1 MLFWILDDLELLM
14 IHLHYRALNQRIM
27 ELESEID
34 DLTNQEKAK
43 MDETEGTLHKKYS
56 EHL

>member
-1 MLFWILDDLELLM
+1 M
-14 IHLHYRALNQRIM
+14 NKRIM

-43 MDETEGTLHKKYS
+43 KDEGEGVLHKKYTD
-56 EHL
+56 HL

>member
-1 MLFWILDDLELLM
+1 M
-14 IHLHYRALNQRIM
+14 NQRIM

-34 DLTNQEKAK
+34 DLTNQEIAK
-43 MDETEGTLHKKYS
+43 KDESEGALHKKYT